1 MTFGLSLVALAIA
14 LATVTFVLIIHELHI
29 RALNIR
35 VSNAVLGL
43 PGRSASLQD
52 MTGWLSSLGMRYRR
66 FYTAEN
72 LDQLRTIVQSSGLNP
87 HRTLSI
93 WIGVKTVSMFLFPII
108 ALLVAQLL
116 GKPLTDALIF
126 GLIGVVIGIM
136 GPRLILLVLRRR
148 FNAAIRLGT
157 PDMIDLLVVCSEAG
171 MGLESALE
179 RVAQEMNQTNPAMA
193 RVLYGLL
200 DDLRILPN
208 RSEAFEKVGLTSEG
222 LRRFGTMVSQS
233 MQYGT
238 PLSQALRS
246 IAIDLRRERITN
258 LEERAHKL
266 GAKLTIPMVLFLLP
280 AMFVILGGSPFLHLV
295 RTFSSIGVK

>member
-14 LATVTFVLIIHELHI
+14 LATATFVLIIHELHI
-29 RALNIR
+29 RALNVR
-35 VSNAVLGL
+35 VSNAVLGV
-43 PGRSASLQD
+43 PGRSAPLQD
-52 MTGWLSSLGMRYRR
+52 MTGWLSSLGTRYRR
-66 FYTAEN
+66 FYSAEN

-93 WIGVKTVSMFLFPII
+93 WIGVKTVSMVLFPIM

-116 GKPLTDALIF
+116 GKPLTDVLIF
-126 GLIGVVIGIM
+126 GLIGVVTGIM

-148 FNAAIRLGT
+148 FNAGIRQGT

-208 RSEAFEKVGLTSEG
+208 RSEAFEKLGSTSEG

-266 GAKLTIPMVLFLLP
+266 GAKLTIPMVLFMLP
-280 AMFVILGGSPFLHLV
+280 AMFIILGGSPFLHLV

>member
-1 MTFGLSLVALAIA
+1 MTLGLSLVALAIA
-14 LATVTFVLIIHELHI
+14 LAAVTAVLMIHELHI
-29 RALNIR
+29 RALNVR
-35 VSNAVLGL
+35 VSNAVLGV
-43 PGRSASLQD
+43 PSRSASFRD
-52 MTGWLSSLGMRYRR
+52 VTGWLSSLGTRYRR
-66 FYTAEN
+66 FYSAEN

-87 HRTLSI
+87 HRTMSI
-93 WIGVKTVSMFLFPII
+93 WIGLKTVSMFLFPVT
-108 ALLVAQLL
+108 ALLVGQLL
-116 GKPLTDALIF
+116 GKPLSDVLIF
-126 GLIGVVIGIM
+126 SLIGVVIGIM

-148 FNAAIRLGT
+148 FNAAIRQGT

-179 RVAQEMNQTNPAMA
+179 RVAEEMNQTNPAMA

-208 RSEAFEKVGLTSEG
+208 RSEAFEKMALTSEG

-233 MQYGT
+233 LQYGT
-238 PLSQALRS
+238 PLGQALRS

-295 RTFSSIGVK
+295 RTFSSISVK

>member
-1 MTFGLSLVALAIA
+1 MTLGLSLVALAIA
-14 LATVTFVLIIHELHI
+14 LATATFVLIIHELHI

-35 VSNAVLGL
+35 VSNAVLGV
-43 PGRSASLQD
+43 PGRSAPLQD
-52 MTGWLSSLGMRYRR
+52 MTGWLSSLGTRYRR
-66 FYTAEN
+66 FYSAEN

-87 HRTLSI
+87 HRALSI
-93 WIGVKTVSMFLFPII
+93 WIGVKTVSMVLFPII
-108 ALLVAQLL
+108 ALFVAQLL
-116 GKPLTDALIF
+116 GKSLTDVLIF
-126 GLIGVVIGIM
+126 GLAGVVTGIM
-136 GPRLILLVLRRR
+136 GPRLILLVLKRR
-148 FNAAIRLGT
+148 FDAGVRQGT

-179 RVAQEMNQTNPAMA
+179 RVAEEMGQTNPAMA

-208 RSEAFEKVGLTSEG
+208 RSEAFEKLGSTSEG

-233 MQYGT
+233 LQYGT

-246 IAIDLRRERITN
+246 IAMDLRRERITN

-266 GAKLTIPMVLFLLP
+266 GAKLTIPMVLFMLP
-280 AMFVILGGSPFLHLV
+280 AMFIVMGAGPFMQLM
-295 RTFSSIGVK
+295 RAFK

>member
-66 FYTAEN
+66 FYSAEN
-72 LDQLRTIVQSSGLNP
+72 LDQLRSIVQSSGLNP